1 MNSNKNNS
9 LIFCKKCNSIPL
21 IELVP
26 KESGLKIFLS
36 CKCFHQK
43 LIKEETFF
51 KYYYYNN
58 NMEIE
63 ENIEIEN
70 EKIKNLIN
78 IYNQYKNTF
87 MNNLDELKDNIEKK
101 FKNCLDKIQLII
113 DLNKKFNQN
122 IDKIIKIIIKNYKLD
137 PNNNN
142 NIENIVKN
150 IQINSYK
157 KFQNFDSMK
166 IEQNISNINKIFE
179 LFLKEN
185 YIISS
190 DKFQLIRSFRKYDF
204 MIELNNNIFASLK
217 KNESIMIFDIKN
229 IENYLK
235 IKKNQEIS
243 NILIDEKKRYL
254 ISSEDEYFVKFRDL
268 NEIIKKFSDTNYL
281 KTSILFP
288 SLYEFKHNNLIVSLI
303 NLENNLIGV
312 NDRQSFN
319 IYKYD
324 IIDKYCQ
331 LIKKLDI
338 KVDNHN
344 YHLFSYNEIFIY

>member
-1 MNSNKNNS
+1 
-9 LIFCKKCNSIPL
+9 
-21 IELVP
+21 
-26 KESGLKIFLS
+26 
-36 CKCFHQK
+36 
-43 LIKEETFF
+43 
-51 KYYYYNN
+51 
-58 NMEIE
+58 
-63 ENIEIEN
+63 
-70 EKIKNLIN
+70 
-78 IYNQYKNTF
+78 
-87 MNNLDELKDNIEKK
+87 
-101 FKNCLDKIQLII
+101 
-113 DLNKKFNQN
+113 
-122 IDKIIKIIIKNYKLD
+122 
-137 PNNNN
+137 
-142 NIENIVKN
+142 
-150 IQINSYK
+150 
-157 KFQNFDSMK
+157 
-166 IEQNISNINKIFE
+166 
-179 LFLKEN
+179 
-185 YIISS
+185 
-190 DKFQLIRSFRKYDF
+190 

-229 IENYLK
+229 IENYLE
-235 IKKNQEIS
+235 IKKNQKIS

-338 KVDNHN
+338 KFDNHN